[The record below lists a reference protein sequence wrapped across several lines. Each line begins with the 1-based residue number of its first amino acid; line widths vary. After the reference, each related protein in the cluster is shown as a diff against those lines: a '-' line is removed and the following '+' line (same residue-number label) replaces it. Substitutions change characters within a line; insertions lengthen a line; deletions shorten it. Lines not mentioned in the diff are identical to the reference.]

1 MATEIKFVTS
11 EEELAKVIEAVMTKI
26 EAKKKKGVG
35 EKLFSINKTAKLLGK
50 SHTTIKKLAM
60 KGIIRTTATGLIS
73 ESAIEDYLEG
83 KH

>member
-11 EEELAKVIEAVMTKI
+11 AEELERALETIMLKI

-50 SHTTIKKLAM
+50 SHTTIKKLTIN
-60 KGIIRTTATGLIS
+60 GIIRTTATGLIP
-73 ESAIEDYLEG
+73 ESAIEDYLNR
-83 KH
+83 K